1 MEFSK
6 NYHELGEIIVKKLRD
21 ENFERY
27 AKNRDFGK
35 SMTGK
40 EYSELPRNPNLAPE
54 FQELKDERFEFFNGL
69 NERQTEILNRLVLNI
84 LDSTAFNLLREI
96 EENLNRNKSLGITI
110 NGQEVEEITTEFLSG
125 TLFGEY
131 FLWTEKNSKFG
142 EFQQ

>member
-6 NYHELGEIIVKKLRD
+6 DYKELGEIIVKKLRD
-21 ENFERY
+21 ENFEYY

-35 SMTGK
+35 SMTEK
-40 EYSELPRNPNLAPE
+40 EYSELPRNPNLATE

-69 NERQTEILNRLVLNI
+69 NERQTEILNRIVLNI
-84 LDSTAFNLLREI
+84 LDSAAFNFLREI
-96 EENLNRNKSLGITI
+96 EENLDDNKSIGLTI
-110 NGQEVEEITTEFLSG
+110 NGQKIENITSELLSG

-131 FLWTEKNSKFG
+131 FLWTEKNSEFG